1 MSLKTAN
8 GESVTAP
15 QPRAHFQLL
24 LAYPHQ
30 IQLDTGAARGSD
42 HLNGH

>member
-15 QPRAHFQLL
+15 QPRAHFQL